1 MKKMKSRVK
10 ISITLDEDI
19 KKHLEDNFQNKSKYI
34 EHLIYTDLIKNE
46 VVNEK
51 EFYIV

>member
-1 MKKMKSRVK
+1 MKKIKTRVK
-10 ISITLDEDI
+10 ISITLDEKI
-19 KKHLEDNFQNKSKYI
+19 KTYLEEKFQNKSKYI

-46 VVNEK
+46 VIDEK